1 MLGFGSLGF
10 GQLPNATQRTRQDA
24 GLIEFGRAPFG
35 GVITGGSSFP
45 AAVTSTGTDTYRIVI
60 ERRRCRR

>member
-10 GQLPNATQRTRQDA
+10 GQLPNPDQRMRLDA
-24 GLIEFGRAPFG
+24 GDIETGRVRFGNGMFG
-35 GVITGGSSFP
+35 GSALP